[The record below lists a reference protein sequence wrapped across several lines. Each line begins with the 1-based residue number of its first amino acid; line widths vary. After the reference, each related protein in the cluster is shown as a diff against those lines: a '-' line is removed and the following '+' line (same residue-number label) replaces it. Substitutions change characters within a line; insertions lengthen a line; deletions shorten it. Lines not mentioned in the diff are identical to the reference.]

1 MPDNWLLEAP
11 SMIINPYRFV
21 SATNPG
27 TDELLAYYSLED
39 NTDSHGGPDLTGGT
53 EPDYTATGIIG
64 NAADFD
70 NANDEYLSLSSAALS
85 SLPSGEFSVSVWV
98 NPDTKTTDMGFVNAW
113 GTTTGEQ
120 NWLITYS
127 TTLAKWR
134 FAMRD
139 TGGALYI
146 IGSDSDAVTGDWT
159 HIVCT
164 FDASKVMRMYVN
176 GTLQS
181 DTDTVTNTPNT
192 TTTSFQI
199 GRFGNFDTVDFDGR
213 IDEVAIWDD
222 KTLTQS
228 EVNYLFNSEAG
239 RSYADL

>member
-1 MPDNWLLEAP
+1 MSFLTHRRKAFR
-11 SMIINPYRFV
+11 SV
-21 SATNPG
+21 ATNPG
-27 TDELLAYYSLED
+27 TDELLAYYSLKD
-39 NTDSHGGPDLTGGT
+39 NTDSHGSAHLTGGT
-53 EPDYTATGIIG
+53 APDYTATGIIG

-70 NANDEYLSLSSAALS
+70 NANDEYLSRSSAALS

-98 NPDTKTTDMGFVNAW
+98 NPDTKTTAMGVVNAW
-113 GTTTGEQ
+113 GATTGTQ
-120 NWLITYS
+120 NWLIVYS
-127 TTLAKWR
+127 QGNLAWQ
-134 FAMRD
+134 FGMRD
-139 TGGALYI
+139 TGGGLYVVA
-146 IGSDSDAVTGDWT
+146 SDSDAVTGDWT

-199 GRFGNFDTVDFDGR
+199 GRYGIFADLDFDGR

>member
-1 MPDNWLLEAP
+1 
-11 SMIINPYRFV
+11 
-21 SATNPG
+21 
-27 TDELLAYYSLED
+27 
-39 NTDSHGGPDLTGGT
+39 
-53 EPDYTATGIIG
+53 
-64 NAADFD
+64 
-70 NANDEYLSLSSAALS
+70 
-85 SLPSGEFSVSVWV
+85 
-98 NPDTKTTDMGFVNAW
+98 MGVVNAW
-113 GTTTGEQ
+113 GATTGTQ
-120 NWLITYS
+120 NWSIVYNQS
-127 TTLAKWR
+127 VSEWR
-134 FAMRD
+134 LGMRD

-192 TTTSFQI
+192 TTTLFQI